1 MASQLDIYNMALD
14 ATGCRSTVSSPEELS
29 PEAEALNRHYD
40 TARTVILSAFNWSF
54 ARQQMQLAVLLD
66 ATQGQIVPTPWV
78 YEYSCPANLLKLR
91 SILPVSQITNG
102 YLPNSVSYGPPV
114 KFLTSSDVDP
124 ISGNDINVILTNQA
138 QAIAI
143 YTKDVTNT
151 QLFPAQFVEALR
163 LYLGHRIAIPLTGDK
178 TIAKMLY
185 DEAGAVIRTAEV
197 VDANQGLTMIDTV
210 PDWLACRGIGRDE
223 FNGSVEGF
231 SFTTI
236 PMGS

>member
-102 YLPNSVSYGPPV
+102 YLTNSVSYGPPV

-163 LYLGHRIAIPLTGDK
+163 LYLGHRIA
-178 TIAKMLY
+178 KMLY

-197 VDANQGLTMIDTV
+197 VDANHGLTMIDTV